1 MMRKHR
7 NQETHTSGFKIRGIE
22 KRGLNHDPKSGIT
35 QRPAPPEPIETRPPT
50 PNRSPTND
58 Q

>member
-1 MMRKHR
+1 MRKHK
-7 NQETHTSGFKIRGIE
+7 NQERQTSGFKIRGIE

-35 QRPAPPEPIETRPPT
+35 QRPAPPEPIATRPPMLSL
-50 PNRSPTND
+50 PPRKD